1 MAVLPNVDANMD
13 ALVEST
19 VVAFVDPTVVDRPE
33 GNLGRGVLVTGR
45 VRVVKPKA
53 AVVGDF

>member
-19 VVAFVDPTVVDRPE
+19 VVALVDPTVVDRLE
-33 GNLGRGVLVTGR
+33 GNLDRSALVTGR
-45 VRVVKPKA
+45 ARVIKPKA
-53 AVVGDF
+53 AVVDDF